1 MQYRRCLPFVIPTAT
16 GWRSPRKSK
25 ANQARVGP
33 VKRRIVIA
41 CCTLATALGSLAVAS
56 PAGADGCPYGT
67 VPTRFPGVCTQ
78 GQAGGPPPA
87 GITVPQQGSD
97 PVTMP
102 GQLATINGIPCNQ
115 EHFATCY
122 AMSQQP

>member
-1 MQYRRCLPFVIPTAT
+1 
-16 GWRSPRKSK
+16 
-25 ANQARVGP
+25 
-33 VKRRIVIA
+33 VKRGIPIA
-41 CCTLATALGSLAVAS
+41 CATFATALGSLAVAS
-56 PAGADGCPYGT
+56 PASADGCPYGT

-78 GQAGGPPPA
+78 GQASGPPPA
-87 GITVPQQGSD
+87 AITVPQQGSD
-97 PVTMP
+97 PAMMP